1 MNRKSF
7 LAELRSLLAFLD
19 AGERERVLSRYER
32 MFDEAGPEGESA
44 VIRCFGSPVRQVL
57 QIEREYRDALAA
69 GETPFAD
76 GAPSEPEPSDEPAE
90 ELPEEAPEFSDGD
103 EDYVEEVYIETA
115 LAAEESLAAA
125 GEAAQ
130 DAVPE
135 TEESV
140 PEAEEIPAAPVLA
153 GLPELDFGD
162 LDLPGLEL
170 NLPEEPTAEAA
181 FEEETVHI
189 IEEETAAPAQPDES
203 VLESEEMTQPDE
215 LPFEAKE
222 EEQPEESVSE
232 AEADVQ
238 DEEPAAAEPEKEIQI
253 VEETVSV
260 FPEVPAAEA
269 PAQPESFPAYAA
281 PADEPYAEETHD
293 EAPHGDFEENG
304 EAEAP
309 DKSGETG
316 ESEEYEVISEHPP
329 VSGGR
334 AFGAVVVTI
343 PMLALWALLFG
354 LSLGLGIAVLAIGAA
369 LGVGGVYIAGYVF
382 NGTISYMPDLL
393 LTAGAALAALALA
406 LLLVWSGLSIAISGC
421 SATVRLTRSIYRSI
435 LYPKKEGNR
444 DE

>member
-19 AGERERVLSRYER
+19 AGERERVLNRYER

-76 GAPSEPEPSDEPAE
+76 GVPSEPQPSDEPME
-90 ELPEEAPEFSDGD
+90 ELPEEAPELSDG
-103 EDYVEEVYIETA
+103 EEYHVEEAYTEA
-115 LAAEESLAAA
+115 GLAAEESLAA
-125 GEAAQ
+125 GEAVQ

-140 PEAEEIPAAPVLA
+140 PEAEEIPAAAVLA

-162 LDLPGLEL
+162 LDLPELEL
-170 NLPEEPTAEAA
+170 NISEEPIAEAA

-189 IEEETAAPAQPDES
+189 IEEETAVPAQPDEP

-222 EEQPEESVSE
+222 EEQPEKSVSE
-232 AEADVQ
+232 AEEAVQ
-238 DEEPAAAEPEKEIQI
+238 DEEPAAAKPEEEIQI

-269 PAQPESFPAYAA
+269 PAQPENFPAYAA
-281 PADEPYAEETHD
+281 PADEPYAEEPHG
-293 EAPHGDFEENG
+293 EAPHGDVEESG
-304 EAEAP
+304 KTEAP
-309 DKSGETG
+309 DKSGGIAEF
-316 ESEEYEVISEHPP
+316 EEYEVISEHPP

-334 AFGAVVVTI
+334 AFGAVMVTI

-393 LTAGAALAALALA
+393 LTAGAALASLALA

>member
-19 AGERERVLSRYER
+19 AGERERVLNRYER

-76 GAPSEPEPSDEPAE
+76 GAPSEPEPSGEPAE
-90 ELPEEAPEFSDGD
+90 ELPEEAPEYSDNID
-103 EDYVEEVYIETA
+103 DIEETYAETA
-115 LAAEESLAAA
+115 PAAAESFAAAEE
-125 GEAAQ
+125 AQ
-130 DAVPE
+130 YAIPE
-135 TEESV
+135 TEMSM
-140 PEAEEIPAAPVLA
+140 PEEAAEMPAAPVLA

-269 PAQPESFPAYAA
+269 PAQPESFPVYAA

-304 EAEAP
+304 ETEAP

-316 ESEEYEVISEHPP
+316 ESEEYEVISEHPL

-334 AFGAVVVTI
+334 AFGAVMVTI